1 MPIFYLSNLNPGS
14 TALGAIQAGSFE
26 VGREYTITSTG
37 TTDYTLIGAAS
48 IAIGVVF
55 IATGVG
61 IGTGTAT
68 ATGGV
73 QAGNLVVGRQ
83 YTIKITGTT
92 VFTLIGA
99 ASLAVGTVFI
109 ATGAGSGTGIA
120 IDTTDDEGEASFEGS
135 TTEQPITNSTTRAL
149 TISTATV
156 QGYFKFYMSG
166 GKVGVSYGSSGGF
179 TFSTPDTTRSN
190 EFISLL
196 AKEVFGSSEATDLFS
211 NKSSI
216 VTSWN
221 SATATALNSLN
232 GLINTAGITASLE
245 LVNAMFDSAN
255 GTTERFVLSYGF
267 ANSNNSSPLVTGTGY
282 AISGGS
288 GSGAKVNV
296 TMKDDPVTD
305 VKRITV
311 HTSGSS
317 YAKGNTIT
325 ITDGSSNTATITLN
339 SYQASMLNGTLSNS
353 AGTEVPLETN
363 DVIRVLYTITST
375 GTQENTSGDAVTAS
389 QTFFADYTLN

>member
-1 MPIFYLSNLNPGS
+1 MPIFYLSALNPLSTALAATRIITPAGSFIPGEEYEIDEPGS
-14 TALGAIQAGSFE
+14 TDWPSIGFLGG
-26 VGREYTITSTG
+26 
-37 TTDYTLIGAAS
+37 IGAA
-48 IAIGVVF
+48 IAGALF
-55 IATGVG
+55 TATGAG
-61 IGTGTAT
+61 TGTGTAISRETVISGDATFSGAIT
-68 ATGGV
+68 A
-73 QAGNLVVGRQ
+73 
-83 YTIKITGTT
+83 
-92 VFTLIGA
+92 
-99 ASLAVGTVFI
+99 
-109 ATGAGSGTGIA
+109 
-120 IDTTDDEGEASFEGS
+120 
-135 TTEQPITNSTTRAL
+135 QPITNSTTRAL

-196 AKEVFGSSEATDLFS
+196 ATEVFGSSEATDLFS

-232 GLINTAGITASLE
+232 GLINSAGQHASLE
-245 LVNAMFDSAN
+245 LVNAMFDTSN

-311 HTSGSS
+311 HTPGSS

-375 GTQENTSGDAVTAS
+375 GTQENTSGDAVTAA
-389 QTFFADYTLN
+389 QTFFTDYTLTA